1 MANSNIDYDVHVITY
16 ADGSSREFY
25 RIGLSAD
32 TTGIPVDVPGLDDET
47 LLARIYGP
55 SIGKATITGYCIKF
69 SAFR

>member
-1 MANSNIDYDVHVITY
+1 MANSNIDYGVHVITY
-16 ADGSSREFY
+16 ADGSLREFY

-32 TTGIPVDVPGLDDET
+32 TTGIPVDVPGLDGET